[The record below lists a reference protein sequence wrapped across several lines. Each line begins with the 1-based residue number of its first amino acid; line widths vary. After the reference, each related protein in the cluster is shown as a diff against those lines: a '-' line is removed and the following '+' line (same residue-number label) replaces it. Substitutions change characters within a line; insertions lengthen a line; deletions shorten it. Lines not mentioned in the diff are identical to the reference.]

1 MMINIKSLSEIELMR
16 RAGKISKNALIVAG
30 KLMKP
35 GTTTAEVDHAVE
47 QYILSEGAMP
57 SFKGYGGFPASA
69 CISVNEEVIHG
80 IPGDR
85 VMQSGDIVSVDV
97 GACYEGYHGDCA
109 ATFAVGDVS
118 EDKKALIEVTRQSFY
133 EGIKFARPG
142 YRISDISSAIQAYA
156 ESQGYSVVRQYVGH
170 GIGTSLHEAPEV
182 PNFGRPGYGP
192 RLIPGMT
199 LAVEPMINM
208 GVYDVRVLS
217 DDWTVVTV
225 DGMPS
230 AHYENTILI
239 TDNEPEILTLSNEI
253 CEICYL

>member
-47 QYILSEGAMP
+47 QYILSEGATP

-97 GACYEGYHGDCA
+97 GL
-109 ATFAVGDVS
+109 AT
-118 EDKKALIEVTRQSFY
+118 KATMET
-133 EGIKFARPG
+133 
-142 YRISDISSAIQAYA
+142 
-156 ESQGYSVVRQYVGH
+156 VRQH
-170 GIGTSLHEAPEV
+170 L
-182 PNFGRPGYGP
+182 
-192 RLIPGMT
+192 
-199 LAVEPMINM
+199 
-208 GVYDVRVLS
+208 LS
-217 DDWTVVTV
+217 ETF
-225 DGMPS
+225 PKS
-230 AHYENTILI
+230 KRR
-239 TDNEPEILTLSNEI
+239 
-253 CEICYL
+253 